1 MMRPGRATLDEQEPC
16 PACLPKRA
24 ARQRQQK
31 GTESKETVPSL
42 APGGAKS
49 LSSTVARTS
58 PKRASRKKRI
68 RLADA
73 FRSRGIDEYVIA
85 DGYAVALKTLKPKE
99 GGATE
104 ASIGKTFMD
113 TLKECSRILDPP
125 RTSTERGASD
135 APAVVQLIHRV
146 PRPARGR
153 DGLPQG

>member
-1 MMRPGRATLDEQEPC
+1 MMRPGRGTLDEQEPC
-16 PACLPKRA
+16 PAYPPTGKASRP
-24 ARQRQQK
+24 QQK
-31 GTESKETVPSL
+31 GRDNEEPASSPK
-42 APGGAKS
+42 PGGAKAR
-49 LSSTVARTS
+49 SSRAARTS

-99 GGATE
+99 GGETE

-146 PRPARGR
+146 PRPARGSV
-153 DGLPQG
+153 